1 MKSPVLFHRLLLLID
16 AFEMLLIPIFHNCPF
31 DSAVF
36 HCQNAKGRQCS
47 APWQRDTPGVKEGN
61 SAARLPKRHVR
72 MSEKHNIR
80 PLFLRPIGNRV
91 IIPIH
96 ALLMP
101 MRQEQGFS
109 AKPHQLLRRRIHAII
124 IIPLDIMKRQL
135 RKFLL

>member
-1 MKSPVLFHRLLLLID
+1 
-16 AFEMLLIPIFHNCPF
+16 
-31 DSAVF
+31 
-36 HCQNAKGRQCS
+36 
-47 APWQRDTPGVKEGN
+47 
-61 SAARLPKRHVR
+61 
-72 MSEKHNIR
+72 MSKQHNIR
-80 PLFLRPIGNRV
+80 PLFLRPVGNRV